1 MRMFK
6 KVLAGFVAA
15 AMVATMAGC
24 GSSNSSTKDSGSDKA
39 AAEATT
45 EAAAPAKVLNTNAAN
60 KLIYCIT
67 PSTSNPYFGTVQTAC
82 KEEGEKLGYKVKCVS
97 HDDDATKQSELF
109 DTAISEGA
117 SAIVCDNAGAD
128 ASIEAVQ
135 KAYDAGIPTFMVDR
149 EINKEGLCVS
159 QIVANNDQGAQAA
172 AEALVEATGG
182 KGDYA
187 ELLGLESDTNCQVR
201 SNAFHRVLDQ
211 TDMKM
216 VAQQSANWD
225 QTEGQSKAETILQ
238 QYPDITAIVCGND
251 TMACGAAAAVAA
263 ANLDHDVYIIGVD
276 GSNDMRDN
284 IKDGKALA
292 TALQQIDK
300 ITRKSEN
307 PSITSYV
314 SGEGVQQALLK
325 ILEGTVA
332 SVPPQGGRKHP
343 HQEFLQIDTTNILFI
358 CGGAFDG
365 IEKIIESR
373 QDTKSIGFGAEV
385 SVKEDRNVGEILKDV
400 MPEDFIKFGLIPEF
414 IGRVPVV
421 VTLDALDENALIS
434 ILKEPKNSLTKQYH
448 RLFELDGVELD
459 FEDDALELVAK
470 KSLERKTGARGL
482 RAIMEGSLMDL
493 MYKIPSD
500 DTIRKCT
507 ITKDVVD
514 GTGEPEIVRGE
525 APAQAKTAGSRR
537 TSRTHKKDKPET
549 A

>member
-6 KVLAGFVAA
+6 KVLVGFVAA

-24 GSSNSSTKDSGSDKA
+24 GSSNSSTDNGSDKA

-82 KEEGEKLGYKVKCVS
+82 KEEGKKLGYKVKCVS
-97 HDDDATKQSELF
+97 
-109 DTAISEGA
+109 
-117 SAIVCDNAGAD
+117 
-128 ASIEAVQ
+128 
-135 KAYDAGIPTFMVDR
+135 
-149 EINKEGLCVS
+149 
-159 QIVANNDQGAQAA
+159 QIVAKNDQRAQAA

-225 QTEGQSKAETILQ
+225 QTEGQNKAETILQ

-300 ITRKSEN
+300 ITRN
-307 PSITSYV
+307 AVT
-314 SGEGVQQALLK
+314 QANDYLTNGTTG
-325 ILEGTVA
+325 LE
-332 SVPPQGGRKHP
+332 
-343 HQEFLQIDTTNILFI
+343 
-358 CGGAFDG
+358 
-365 IEKIIESR
+365 EK
-373 QDTKSIGFGAEV
+373 QLVDC
-385 SVKEDRNVGEILKDV
+385 
-400 MPEDFIKFGLIPEF
+400 
-414 IGRVPVV
+414 VV
-421 VTLDALDENALIS
+421 
-434 ILKEPKNSLTKQYH
+434 
-448 RLFELDGVELD
+448 
-459 FEDDALELVAK
+459 
-470 KSLERKTGARGL
+470 
-482 RAIMEGSLMDL
+482 
-493 MYKIPSD
+493 
-500 DTIRKCT
+500 
-507 ITKDVVD
+507 ITKDN
-514 GTGEPEIVRGE
+514 
-525 APAQAKTAGSRR
+525 A
-537 TSRTHKKDKPET
+537 DKLDNFVFAE
-549 A
+549 

>member
-97 HDDDATKQSELF
+97 HDDDATKQAELF

-225 QTEGQSKAETILQ
+225 
-238 QYPDITAIVCGND
+238 
-251 TMACGAAAAVAA
+251 
-263 ANLDHDVYIIGVD
+263 
-276 GSNDMRDN
+276 
-284 IKDGKALA
+284 
-292 TALQQIDK
+292 
-300 ITRKSEN
+300 
-307 PSITSYV
+307 
-314 SGEGVQQALLK
+314 
-325 ILEGTVA
+325 
-332 SVPPQGGRKHP
+332 
-343 HQEFLQIDTTNILFI
+343 
-358 CGGAFDG
+358 
-365 IEKIIESR
+365 
-373 QDTKSIGFGAEV
+373 
-385 SVKEDRNVGEILKDV
+385 
-400 MPEDFIKFGLIPEF
+400 
-414 IGRVPVV
+414 
-421 VTLDALDENALIS
+421 
-434 ILKEPKNSLTKQYH
+434 
-448 RLFELDGVELD
+448 
-459 FEDDALELVAK
+459 
-470 KSLERKTGARGL
+470 
-482 RAIMEGSLMDL
+482 
-493 MYKIPSD
+493 
-500 DTIRKCT
+500 
-507 ITKDVVD
+507 
-514 GTGEPEIVRGE
+514 
-525 APAQAKTAGSRR
+525 
-537 TSRTHKKDKPET
+537 
-549 A
+549 